1 MKNFTLFLVA
11 LTLLSGAEAYSI
23 QPKSSIAS
31 KQLTQFKKS
40 VGATFAAAAIAA
52 NVFNPV
58 ADAAV
63 FEPTNFGSSNIIAEK
78 EIRQGVYKEYEI
90 DVTPQNYESAEST
103 FKSAKE
109 TKSKK
114 GECEALGF
122 YYAIFCTLCLNF
134 NLHSSCIHL
143 TMKFCNKILY
153 EKANTLL
160 FSQCLWLDPLSS
172 PWLNTFGMFGMMILR
187 ISSSLRKFLTLNQS
201 QRKRRDGSTNI
212 LYFIAQTDARQ
223 TGVGSG
229 YDV

>member
-114 GECEALGF
+114 GKYTALL
-122 YYAIFCTLCLNF
+122 AVLV
-134 NLHSSCIHL
+134 
-143 TMKFCNKILY
+143 
-153 EKANTLL
+153 
-160 FSQCLWLDPLSS
+160 
-172 PWLNTFGMFGMMILR
+172 
-187 ISSSLRKFLTLNQS
+187 
-201 QRKRRDGSTNI
+201 
-212 LYFIAQTDARQ
+212 
-223 TGVGSG
+223 VGSFVIPMAQYFWYVRDDDSSDKFFAQKVPDPEPEPKKKKG
-229 YDV
+229 WFN